1 MESLI
6 PLGEVARILGLTRS
20 AVHYMAKRG
29 ELHRAKVAGRWV
41 YFRPEVEA
49 LAEAQSQRRRARDAR
64 EAIGA

>member
-49 LAEAQSQRRRARDAR
+49 LAAAQRQRRRAREAG
-64 EAIGA
+64 EAISA